1 MCGCVCVCL
10 CDGTLC
16 DCHVWQQ
23 LSKCTYC
30 QGSLMELIYW
40 AGWMKSHPRMPFMF
54 DSFFYFPFNWFFLY
68 SSHNRANSLF
78 KSKYKLPFKNPFTI
92 SDNDLIQK
100 QFQLEKLNLSPPN
113 PIETYQHC
121 PFSYQLAQKKNLNMV
136 LRCLSENLAS
146 FFPKP
151 KSNLFIP
158 VLLVHS
164 NREQ

>member
-1 MCGCVCVCL
+1 MYILSRVF
-10 CDGTLC
+10 DGTDLLGRMNEKPSKE
-16 DCHVWQQ
+16 CH
-23 LSKCTYC
+23 SC
-30 QGSLMELIYW
+30 SIAFFIFHLI
-40 AGWMKSHPRMPFMF
+40 
-54 DSFFYFPFNWFFLY
+54 DFFLY

-78 KSKYKLPFKNPFTI
+78 KSKYKLSFKSPFTI

-146 FFPKP
+146 FSLKP